1 MQQTTFR
8 AMGSRVLVVLD
19 HKDSAPLAAVPD
31 WFAAWEQTLSRFRP
45 DSELMRLNAQPG
57 GWVQVSDTLW
67 QVLQAARDA
76 ARMSGGLVTPTVLP
90 ALAAAGYDRS
100 LEALPS
106 AHPPVEFATVPVPD
120 WRAIRCD
127 PQQRAVWLP
136 HNTQLDLGGVV
147 KGWAAAQA
155 AQRLASYGPVLVDAG
170 GDIAISGPRRDGTP
184 WPIAVAN
191 PHRPDCDDALLLIRA
206 GGVATSGTD
215 YRRWQ
220 QGERWQHHLIDPAT
234 GAPACTD
241 LLSVTVVAP
250 SLLTA
255 ETVAKAVLLKG
266 SRAGL
271 AWLEQQ
277 PVLAGLLITIDGQV
291 THSRRLSASLWK
303 ET

>member
-8 AMGSRVLVVLD
+8 SMGSRVLVVLD
-19 HKDSAPLAAVPD
+19 RKDSAPLAAVPD

-57 GWVQVSDTLW
+57 RWVRVSDTLW

-76 ARMSGGLVTPTVLP
+76 ARMSGGLVIPTVLP

-100 LEALPS
+100 LADLPS
-106 AHPPVEFATVPVPD
+106 ECPVIPAPSVPD

-136 HNTQLDLGGVV
+136 HNTQFDLGGIA
-147 KGWAAAQA
+147 KGWAAAQV
-155 AQRLASYGPVLVDAG
+155 AQRLAEYGPVLVDAG

-191 PHRPDCDDALLLIRA
+191 PHKPDCNGDLLLIRA

-215 YRRWQ
+215 YRRWLHGGQ
-220 QGERWQHHLIDPAT
+220 WQHHLIDPAT

-250 SLLTA
+250 DVLTA
-255 ETVAKAVLLKG
+255 ETAAKVVLLKG

-271 AWLEQQ
+271 VWLEQQ
-277 PVLAGLLITIDGQV
+277 PTLAALLIQTEGQV
-291 THSRRLSASLWK
+291 THSRRLSAALWK

>member
-19 HKDSAPLAAVPD
+19 RKDSAPLAAVPD

-57 GWVQVSDTLW
+57 RWVRVSDTLW

-76 ARMSGGLVTPTVLP
+76 ARMSGGLVIPTVLP

-100 LEALPS
+100 LADLPS
-106 AHPPVEFATVPVPD
+106 ECPVIPAPSVPD

-136 HNTQLDLGGVV
+136 PGVQLDLGGIA
-147 KGWAAAQA
+147 KGWAAAQV
-155 AQRLASYGPVLVDAG
+155 AQRLAEYGPVLVDAG

-191 PHRPDCDDALLLIRA
+191 PHQPDRDGDLLLIRT

-220 QGERWQHHLIDPAT
+220 QGGQWQHHLIDPAT
-234 GAPACTD
+234 GAPARTD

-250 SLLTA
+250 DVLTA
-255 ETVAKAVLLKG
+255 ETAAKVVLLKG

-271 AWLEQQ
+271 VWLEQQ
-277 PVLAGLLITIDGQV
+277 PALAGLLMTIDGQV
-291 THSRRLSASLWK
+291 MHSRRLSTYLWK